1 MGLLDNPKATPV
13 LGVVVAGLV
22 GYLFY
27 SGEVVRSIG
36 FEGVP
41 LKKEQIKIVQDSINF
56 LELQTDSVK
65 RDLARG
71 TIEDLKN
78 RIESHRGNLNIL
90 RQLVPER
97 NEVPNLL
104 DDISTRAKIRGV
116 NLAEVVP
123 QPVTAGPAPFDTYTY
138 RVSVIGRY
146 DQIGEFLSDI
156 ASLRRIIV
164 PYDVTVASAQMA
176 QARAL
181 GDSTKAMLEAKFQIR
196 TYVKGQPVAPE
207 GGSSGR

>member
-1 MGLLDNPKATPV
+1 MGMLDNPKAAPF
-13 LGVVVAGLV
+13 LGVLFAGLV
-22 GYLFY
+22 GYMFY
-27 SGEVVRSIG
+27 SGEAVNQIG
-36 FEGVP
+36 IDGVP
-41 LKKEQIKIVQDSINF
+41 VKQEQIKVVQDSINF
-56 LELQTDSVK
+56 LEAQTDSVK

-71 TIEDLKN
+71 TIEDLKQK
-78 RIESHRGNLNIL
+78 IESYRGTLATL
-90 RQLVPER
+90 RQLVPDR

-123 QPVTAGPAPFDTYTY
+123 QAVSAGPAPFDTYAY
-138 RVSVIGRY
+138 HMSVVGRY

-164 PYDVTVASAQMA
+164 PYEVTVASAQAA

-181 GDSTKAMLEAKFQIR
+181 GDTTKAMLEAKFQIR
-196 TYVKGQPVAPE
+196 TYVKGQPSSVE
-207 GGSSGR
+207 GGSGGR

>member
-1 MGLLDNPKATPV
+1 MALLDNPKAAPL
-13 LGVVVAGLV
+13 LGVIFAGLL

-27 SGEVVRSIG
+27 SGEVVNQIG
-36 FEGVP
+36 IQGVP
-41 LKKEQIKIVQDSINF
+41 AKHEKIASMADSISR
-56 LELQTDSVK
+56 LEAQTDSVK

-71 TIEDLKN
+71 TIEDLKK
-78 RIESHRGNLNIL
+78 RIEAHRGNLTLL

-104 DDISTRAKIRGV
+104 DDMSTRAKIRGV

-123 QPVTAGPAPFDTYTY
+123 QPVTPGPSPFDTYTY
-138 RVSVIGRY
+138 KVSVIGRF

-164 PYDVTVASAQMA
+164 PYDVTLASAPQA
-176 QARAL
+176 QATAL
-181 GDSTKAMLEAKFQIR
+181 GDTSKAMLEAKFQIR
-196 TYVKGQPVAPE
+196 TYVKGQAVPE
-207 GGSSGR
+207 GGQSGH

>member
-1 MGLLDNPKATPV
+1 MAMLDNPKAAPL
-13 LGVVVAGLV
+13 LGVVFAGMI
-22 GYLFY
+22 GYMFY

-41 LKKEQIKIVQDSINF
+41 VKQEQIKVVQDSINF
-56 LELQTDSVK
+56 LESQTDSVK

-78 RIESHRGNLNIL
+78 RIESYRGTLGLL
-90 RQLVPER
+90 RQLVPDR

-123 QPVTAGPAPFDTYTY
+123 QPVAAGPAPFDTYTY
-138 RVSVIGRY
+138 KMSVVGRY

-164 PYDVTVASAQMA
+164 PYEVNVASAQLA
-176 QARAL
+176 AARAL
-181 GDSTKAMLEAKFQIR
+181 GDTTKAMLEAKFQIR
-196 TYVKGQPVAPE
+196 TFVKGQPASPE
-207 GGSSGR
+207 GGQSGH